1 MTKEKVLLE
10 TEFEDST
17 LEKELFNVKIIQHFS
32 NPVFGDA
39 VEVDITH
46 PEENFI
52 ETYAPKEFPEQFYS
66 DLDFRGWSFVLAEIK
81 ERL

>member
-1 MTKEKVLLE
+1 MQKEKVLLQ
-10 TEFEDST
+10 TEFMDS
-17 LEKELFNVKIIQHFS
+17 LGEGEFQVKIVRHFS

-66 DLDFRGWSFVLAEIK
+66 DLDFRGWSFVAEEIK

>member
-1 MTKEKVLLE
+1 MSEKVLLE

-46 PEENFI
+46 PEESFV
-52 ETYAPKEFPEQFYS
+52 ERYSPKEFPEQFYS